1 MCIDI
6 DLENEKV
13 SRTKRPRRCLS
24 VQFHRSMCAVSPV
37 SLPTCVSCSNAHDY
51 PIRFP
56 KICDSLALCDTRLEY
71 YSTAL
76 DMFAHF
82 DSPTARATTCRIFL
96 QRAMHIH
103 TLFTLFN
110 TKDHSSSNSRIVADS
125 SFGSGA
131 TNVSFKGG
139 SCAAFF

>member
-82 DSPTARATTCRIFL
+82 DL
-96 QRAMHIH
+96 QLLAQLPVVFFYKEQCIS
-103 TLFTLFN
+103 TLYLLSLIQKTIAHPIPEL
-110 TKDHSSSNSRIVADS
+110 
-125 SFGSGA
+125 
-131 TNVSFKGG
+131 
-139 SCAAFF
+139 